1 MSSSEISVRV
11 SDEILWIGSE
21 AYPLR
26 NIARV
31 QPVKVVPGRGRAFRG
46 YLIAIVI
53 CVLLI
58 AAGVVAE
65 KTASHVTSTQVYKVL
80 HDIAVGALGLAAV
93 VAVISTIRL
102 LIRILRRTAYALVI
116 ETAGTPRTALV
127 TRDENQVFHLVQRIT
142 EAISNPQMPPWQEH
156 VHVTNNYNTTVNAQ
170 GAKGVVTGQGNVFRG
185 DIH

>member
-1 MSSSEISVRV
+1 MDITSPIPGSPAVPLPGSDGMALCPGRPPAPGTLTAAGNAAFTTTIASGLMAGNPCVTAPRPRRAWGESPMSSSEISVRV

-80 HDIAVGALGLAAV
+80 H
-93 VAVISTIRL
+93 
-102 LIRILRRTAYALVI
+102 
-116 ETAGTPRTALV
+116 
-127 TRDENQVFHLVQRIT
+127 
-142 EAISNPQMPPWQEH
+142 
-156 VHVTNNYNTTVNAQ
+156 
-170 GAKGVVTGQGNVFRG
+170 
-185 DIH
+185 